1 MDFLSTP
8 LLVTVIL
15 GSVGLAIPIIDSLK
29 KERGA
34 NNRLYCGIAVG
45 ALILIISIII
55 IRVLSGEQIPT
66 IEFGK
71 GMLADDMFGAFF
83 GITLLI
89 VSIMVTVSSWDFM
102 KNKTNPAAYYSLI
115 LLSSIGMILIA
126 YSTDLVMLL
135 VAWEL
140 MSIPT
145 YALAAFSKRDPISNE
160 AAIKYFLF
168 GALSSA
174 ILVFAIGLVYGI
186 TGTTNIGQALVSMV
200 NVQKDLIP
208 VSLLALALF
217 IAGFGFKMGL
227 VPFHM
232 WLPDA
237 YEGAPTTIGA
247 LLSAGTKKAGF
258 AAAIRVIIL
267 AIFVLHLDWS
277 VLLAI
282 IAIFTMTI
290 GNLGALVQKS
300 VPRIL
305 AYSSIAQA
313 GYIMIGLALAP
324 YNDQALA
331 GSLFHILNHAVMKAA
346 AFIAVAAVAISLTSY
361 SLEKYRGLARRMPL
375 TAIALSISLLALAG
389 VPPLNGFWS
398 KLVLFGSAINS
409 GPEVWW
415 GPYLAIAGVLN
426 SALSLGYYA
435 WIMRK
440 MYMEDSPDTSRVKEP
455 RAISA
460 VLIFAMIFMVGFGIW
475 HADPHPGNISI
486 TSNGTI
492 ILYDFGMVGRIDDE
506 TRRRLVRLYL
516 GLVDKD
522 PVRTTDVLIELG
534 TLEAT
539 VDRRLVE
546 RGLELSIQSL
556 HARRVRIPFGQKL
569 PIISEFLNLG
579 IVLITCIYIIL

>member
-1 MDFLSTP
+1 MDFFSTP

-15 GSVGLAIPIIDSLK
+15 GAVGLAIPIIDALK

-34 NNRLYCGIAVG
+34 NNRLYSGISVG
-45 ALILIISIII
+45 ALILVIGIII
-55 IRVLSGEQIPT
+55 FRILFGESIPT

-71 GMLADDMFGAFF
+71 SMLADDMFGSFF
-83 GITLLI
+83 AITLLI
-89 VSIMVTVSSWDFM
+89 VSIMVTASSWNYM

-174 ILVFAIGLVYGI
+174 ILVLAIGLVYGV
-186 TGTTNIGQALVSMV
+186 TGTTNIGEAIVSMV
-200 NVQKDLIP
+200 NVQKDLVP
-208 VSLLALALF
+208 VTVLAVALF

-247 LLSAGTKKAGF
+247 LLAAGTKKAGF

-267 AIFVLHLDWS
+267 ATFALHLDWAAA
-277 VLLAI
+277 LAV
-282 IAIFTMTI
+282 IAVFTMTL
-290 GNLGALVQKS
+290 GNLAALVQKS

-324 YNDQALA
+324 YSDQALA
-331 GSLFHILNHAVMKAA
+331 GSLFHILNHAVMKSA
-346 AFIAVAAVAISLTSY
+346 AFIAVAAVSITLASY
-361 SLEKYRGLARRMPL
+361 SIEKYRGLAKRMPI

-398 KLVLFGSAINS
+398 KLVLFNAGIVT
-409 GPEVWW
+409 GPEIWW

-440 MYMEDSPDTSRVKEP
+440 MYMEESPDTTKVKEP
-455 RAISA
+455 RAMLA
-460 VLIFAMIFMVGFGIW
+460 VLIFSMIFMVGFGIW
-475 HADPHPGNISI
+475 HAP
-486 TSNGTI
+486 
-492 ILYDFGMVGRIDDE
+492 ILDFATNSVPNLSQLTAVLPSFP
-506 TRRRLVRLYL
+506 TR
-516 GLVDKD
+516 
-522 PVRTTDVLIELG
+522 
-534 TLEAT
+534 
-539 VDRRLVE
+539 
-546 RGLELSIQSL
+546 
-556 HARRVRIPFGQKL
+556 
-569 PIISEFLNLG
+569 
-579 IVLITCIYIIL
+579 

>member
-15 GSVGLAIPIIDSLK
+15 GSVGLAIPIIDSLR

-34 NNRLYCGIAVG
+34 GNKLYCGISVG
-45 ALILIISIII
+45 AIILIIGIII
-55 IRVLSGEQIPT
+55 IRILSGEQIPT

-83 GITLLI
+83 AISLLI
-89 VSIMVTVSSWDFM
+89 VSIMVTASSWNYM

-174 ILVFAIGLVYGI
+174 ILVVAIGLVYGI
-186 TGTTNIGQALVSMV
+186 TGTTNIGQAIISMV
-200 NVQKDLIP
+200 NVQQDLVPIT
-208 VSLLALALF
+208 LLALALF

-237 YEGAPTTIGA
+237 YEGAPTPIGA
-247 LLSAGTKKAGF
+247 LLAAGTKKAGF
-258 AAAIRVIIL
+258 AAAIRVIVL
-267 AIFVLHLDWS
+267 AVFVLHLDWS
-277 VLLAI
+277 MTLAI
-282 IAIFTMTI
+282 IAVFTMTL

-313 GYIMIGLALAP
+313 GYIVIGLALAP
-324 YNDQALA
+324 YSDQALG
-331 GSLFHILNHAVMKAA
+331 GSLFHIINHAVMKSA
-346 AFIAVAAVAISLTSY
+346 AFIAVAAVAITLASY
-361 SLEKYRGLARRMPL
+361 SIEKYRGLAKRMPL

-398 KLVLFGSAINS
+398 KLVLFNSAIVT
-409 GPEVWW
+409 GPDVWW

-440 MYMEDSPDTSRVKEP
+440 MFMEDSPETSRVKEP

-475 HADPHPGNISI
+475 HAPILEFATNSI
-486 TSNGTI
+486 PNLSQ
-492 ILYDFGMVGRIDDE
+492 
-506 TRRRLVRLYL
+506 LVS
-516 GLVDKD
+516 
-522 PVRTTDVLIELG
+522 VLPSVPL
-534 TLEAT
+534 
-539 VDRRLVE
+539 
-546 RGLELSIQSL
+546 
-556 HARRVRIPFGQKL
+556 K
-569 PIISEFLNLG
+569 
-579 IVLITCIYIIL
+579 

>member
-1 MDFLSTP
+1 MVDNIISTT
-8 LLVTVIL
+8 LVVTVIL
-15 GSVGLAIPIIDSLK
+15 GVVGLAIPVIDAFK
-29 KERGA
+29 KERGS
-34 NNRLYCGIAVG
+34 NNRLYSGIASG
-45 ALILIISIII
+45 ALILTIGIVIF
-55 IRVLSGEQIPT
+55 RVLSGEVMPAVLFSKGVIT
-66 IEFGK
+66 DDLFGS
-71 GMLADDMFGAFF
+71 FF
-83 GITLLI
+83 AIALLI
-89 VSIMVTVSSWDFM
+89 VSIMVTVSSWNYM
-102 KNKTNPAAYYSLI
+102 KGRINPAAYYSLI
-115 LLSSIGMILIA
+115 LLSSIGMVLIA

-160 AAIKYFLF
+160 AAIKYFMF

-186 TGTTNIGQALVSMV
+186 TGTTNIGASIQAMASIQKGLVPIGLV
-200 NVQKDLIP
+200 AI
-208 VSLLALALF
+208 ALF

-247 LLSAGTKKAGF
+247 LLAAGTKKAGF
-258 AAAIRVIIL
+258 AAALRVIVL
-267 AIFVLHLDWS
+267 ATFVLHLDWATA
-277 VLLAI
+277 LAV
-282 IAIFTMTI
+282 IAVFTMTL

-324 YNDQALA
+324 YSNQALT
-331 GSLFHILNHAVMKAA
+331 GSLFHIMNHAVMKSA
-346 AFIAVAAVAISLTSY
+346 AFIAAAAVATALASY
-361 SLEKYRGLARRMPL
+361 SIERYRGLAKWMPL
-375 TAIALSISLLALAG
+375 TAIALSISMLALAG

-398 KLVLFGSAINS
+398 KLVIFGSAINS
-409 GPEVWW
+409 GSEVWW

-460 VLIFAMIFMVGFGIW
+460 VLVFAMIFMVGFGIW
-475 HADPHPGNISI
+475 HQPILEFATNSVPNLSQLTAVLPSI
-486 TSNGTI
+486 P
-492 ILYDFGMVGRIDDE
+492 LR
-506 TRRRLVRLYL
+506 
-516 GLVDKD
+516 
-522 PVRTTDVLIELG
+522 
-534 TLEAT
+534 
-539 VDRRLVE
+539 
-546 RGLELSIQSL
+546 
-556 HARRVRIPFGQKL
+556 
-569 PIISEFLNLG
+569 
-579 IVLITCIYIIL
+579 

>member
-1 MDFLSTP
+1 MDFFSTP

-15 GSVGLAIPIIDSLK
+15 GAVGLAIPIIDALK

-34 NNRLYCGIAVG
+34 NNRLYSGISVG
-45 ALILIISIII
+45 AILLVIGIII
-55 IRVLSGEQIPT
+55 FRILFGESIPT

-71 GMLADDMFGAFF
+71 SMLADDMFGSFF
-83 GITLLI
+83 AITLLI
-89 VSIMVTVSSWDFM
+89 VSIMVTASSWNYM

-126 YSTDLVMLL
+126 YSMDLVMLL

-174 ILVFAIGLVYGI
+174 ILVLAIGLVYGV
-186 TGTTNIGQALVSMV
+186 TGTTNIGEAIVSMV
-200 NVQKDLIP
+200 NVQKDLVP
-208 VSLLALALF
+208 VTLLALALF

-237 YEGAPTTIGA
+237 YEGAPTTIAA
-247 LLSAGTKKAGF
+247 LLAAGTKKAGF
-258 AAAIRVIIL
+258 AAAIRVIVL
-267 AIFVLHLDWS
+267 ATFVLHLDWATA
-277 VLLAI
+277 LAV
-282 IAIFTMTI
+282 IAVFTMTL

-324 YNDQALA
+324 YSDQALG
-331 GSLFHILNHAVMKAA
+331 GSLFHILNHAVMKSA
-346 AFIAVAAVAISLTSY
+346 AFIAVAAVSITLASY
-361 SLEKYRGLARRMPL
+361 SIEKYRGLAKRMPI

-398 KLVLFGSAINS
+398 KLVLFNAAIVT
-409 GPEVWW
+409 GPEIWW

-440 MYMEDSPDTSRVKEP
+440 MYMEESPDTTRVKEP
-455 RAISA
+455 RAMLA
-460 VLIFAMIFMVGFGIW
+460 VLIFSMIFMVGFGIW
-475 HADPHPGNISI
+475 HAP
-486 TSNGTI
+486 
-492 ILYDFGMVGRIDDE
+492 ILDFATNSVPNLSQLTAVLPSFP
-506 TRRRLVRLYL
+506 TR
-516 GLVDKD
+516 
-522 PVRTTDVLIELG
+522 
-534 TLEAT
+534 
-539 VDRRLVE
+539 
-546 RGLELSIQSL
+546 
-556 HARRVRIPFGQKL
+556 
-569 PIISEFLNLG
+569 
-579 IVLITCIYIIL
+579 

>member
-1 MDFLSTP
+1 MDFFSTP

-15 GSVGLAIPIIDSLK
+15 GSVGLAIPIIDALK

-34 NNRLYCGIAVG
+34 NNRLYSGISVG
-45 ALILIISIII
+45 AILLVIGIII
-55 IRVLSGEQIPT
+55 FRILFGESIPT

-71 GMLADDMFGAFF
+71 SMLADDMFGSFF
-83 GITLLI
+83 AITLLI
-89 VSIMVTVSSWDFM
+89 VSIMVTASSWNYM

-126 YSTDLVMLL
+126 YSMDLVMLL

-174 ILVFAIGLVYGI
+174 ILVLAIGLVYGV
-186 TGTTNIGQALVSMV
+186 TGTTNIGEAIVSMV
-200 NVQKDLIP
+200 NVQKDLVP
-208 VSLLALALF
+208 VTLLALALF

-247 LLSAGTKKAGF
+247 LLAAGTKKAGF
-258 AAAIRVIIL
+258 AAAIRVIVL
-267 AIFVLHLDWS
+267 ATFVLHLDWATA
-277 VLLAI
+277 LAV
-282 IAIFTMTI
+282 IAVFTMTL

-324 YNDQALA
+324 YSDQALG
-331 GSLFHILNHAVMKAA
+331 GSLFHILNHAVMKSA
-346 AFIAVAAVAISLTSY
+346 AFIAVAAVSITLASY
-361 SLEKYRGLARRMPL
+361 SLEKYRGLAKRMPI

-398 KLVLFGSAINS
+398 KLVLFNAAIVT
-409 GPEVWW
+409 GPEIWW

-440 MYMEDSPDTSRVKEP
+440 MYMEESPDTTKVKEP
-455 RAISA
+455 RAMLA
-460 VLIFAMIFMVGFGIW
+460 VLIFSMIFMVGFGIW
-475 HADPHPGNISI
+475 HAP
-486 TSNGTI
+486 
-492 ILYDFGMVGRIDDE
+492 ILDFATNSVPNLSQLTAVLPSFP
-506 TRRRLVRLYL
+506 TR
-516 GLVDKD
+516 
-522 PVRTTDVLIELG
+522 
-534 TLEAT
+534 
-539 VDRRLVE
+539 
-546 RGLELSIQSL
+546 
-556 HARRVRIPFGQKL
+556 
-569 PIISEFLNLG
+569 
-579 IVLITCIYIIL
+579 

>member
-1 MDFLSTP
+1 MDFFSTP

-15 GSVGLAIPIIDSLK
+15 GAVGLAIPIIDALK

-34 NNRLYCGIAVG
+34 NNRLYSGISVG
-45 ALILIISIII
+45 ALILVIGIII
-55 IRVLSGEQIPT
+55 FRILFGESIPT

-71 GMLADDMFGAFF
+71 SMLADDMFGSFF
-83 GITLLI
+83 AITLLI
-89 VSIMVTVSSWDFM
+89 VSVMVTASSWNYM

-174 ILVFAIGLVYGI
+174 ILVLAIGLVYGV
-186 TGTTNIGQALVSMV
+186 TGTTNIGEAIVSMV
-200 NVQKDLIP
+200 NVQKDLVP
-208 VSLLALALF
+208 VTLLAVALF

-247 LLSAGTKKAGF
+247 LLAAGTKKAGF
-258 AAAIRVIIL
+258 AAAIRVIVL
-267 AIFVLHLDWS
+267 ATFALHLDWAAA
-277 VLLAI
+277 LAV
-282 IAIFTMTI
+282 IAVFTMTL
-290 GNLGALVQKS
+290 GNLAALVQKS

-324 YNDQALA
+324 YSDQALA
-331 GSLFHILNHAVMKAA
+331 GSLFHILNHAVMKSA
-346 AFIAVAAVAISLTSY
+346 AFIAVAAVSITLASY
-361 SLEKYRGLARRMPL
+361 SIEKYRGLAKRMPI

-398 KLVLFGSAINS
+398 KLVLFNAGIVT
-409 GPEVWW
+409 GPEIWW

-440 MYMEDSPDTSRVKEP
+440 MYMEESPDTTKVKEP
-455 RAISA
+455 RAMLA
-460 VLIFAMIFMVGFGIW
+460 VLIFSMIFMVGFGIW
-475 HADPHPGNISI
+475 HAP
-486 TSNGTI
+486 
-492 ILYDFGMVGRIDDE
+492 ILDFATNSVPDLSQL
-506 TRRRLVRLYL
+506 TA
-516 GLVDKD
+516 
-522 PVRTTDVLIELG
+522 VLP
-534 TLEAT
+534 TFPT
-539 VDRRLVE
+539 
-546 RGLELSIQSL
+546 
-556 HARRVRIPFGQKL
+556 K
-569 PIISEFLNLG
+569 
-579 IVLITCIYIIL
+579 

>member
-1 MDFLSTP
+1 MDFFSTP

-15 GSVGLAIPIIDSLK
+15 GAVGLAIPIIDALK

-34 NNRLYCGIAVG
+34 NNRLYSGISVG
-45 ALILIISIII
+45 AILLVIGIII
-55 IRVLSGEQIPT
+55 FRILFGESIPT

-71 GMLADDMFGAFF
+71 SMLADDMFGSFF
-83 GITLLI
+83 AITLLI
-89 VSIMVTVSSWDFM
+89 VSIMVTASSWNYM
-102 KNKTNPAAYYSLI
+102 ENKTNPAAYYSLI

-126 YSTDLVMLL
+126 YSMDLVMLF

-174 ILVFAIGLVYGI
+174 ILVLAIGLVYGV
-186 TGTTNIGQALVSMV
+186 TGTTNIGEAIVSMV
-200 NVQKDLIP
+200 NVQKDLVP
-208 VSLLALALF
+208 VTLLALALF

-247 LLSAGTKKAGF
+247 LLAAGTKKAGF
-258 AAAIRVIIL
+258 AAAIRVIVL
-267 AIFVLHLDWS
+267 ATFVLHLDWATA
-277 VLLAI
+277 LAV
-282 IAIFTMTI
+282 IAVFTMTL

-324 YNDQALA
+324 YSDQALG
-331 GSLFHILNHAVMKAA
+331 GSLFHILNHAVMKSA
-346 AFIAVAAVAISLTSY
+346 AFIAVAAVSITLASY
-361 SLEKYRGLARRMPL
+361 SLEKYRGLAKRMPI

-398 KLVLFGSAINS
+398 KLVLFNAAIVT
-409 GPEVWW
+409 GPEIWW

-440 MYMEDSPDTSRVKEP
+440 MYMEESPDTTKVKEP
-455 RAISA
+455 RAILA
-460 VLIFAMIFMVGFGIW
+460 VLIFSMIFMVGFGIW
-475 HADPHPGNISI
+475 HAP
-486 TSNGTI
+486 
-492 ILYDFGMVGRIDDE
+492 ILDFATNSVPNLSQLTAVLPSFP
-506 TRRRLVRLYL
+506 TR
-516 GLVDKD
+516 
-522 PVRTTDVLIELG
+522 
-534 TLEAT
+534 
-539 VDRRLVE
+539 
-546 RGLELSIQSL
+546 
-556 HARRVRIPFGQKL
+556 
-569 PIISEFLNLG
+569 
-579 IVLITCIYIIL
+579 

>member
-1 MDFLSTP
+1 MDFFSTP

-15 GSVGLAIPIIDSLK
+15 GAVGLAIPIIDALK

-34 NNRLYCGIAVG
+34 NNSLYCGISVG
-45 ALILIISIII
+45 AIILVIGIII
-55 IRVLSGEQIPT
+55 FRILFGESIPT

-71 GMLADDMFGAFF
+71 SMLADDMFGSFF
-83 GITLLI
+83 AITLLI
-89 VSIMVTVSSWDFM
+89 VSVMVTASSWNYM

-174 ILVFAIGLVYGI
+174 ILVLAIGLVYGV
-186 TGTTNIGQALVSMV
+186 TGTTNIGEAIVSMV
-200 NVQKDLIP
+200 NVQKDLVP
-208 VSLLALALF
+208 VTLLAVALF

-247 LLSAGTKKAGF
+247 LLAAGTKKAGF
-258 AAAIRVIIL
+258 AAAIRVIVL
-267 AIFVLHLDWS
+267 ATFALHLDWATA
-277 VLLAI
+277 LAV
-282 IAIFTMTI
+282 IAVFTMTL
-290 GNLGALVQKS
+290 GNLAALVQKS

-324 YNDQALA
+324 YSDQALG
-331 GSLFHILNHAVMKAA
+331 GSLFHILNHAVMKSA
-346 AFIAVAAVAISLTSY
+346 AFIAAAAVSITLASY
-361 SLEKYRGLARRMPL
+361 SIEKYRGLAKRMPI

-398 KLVLFGSAINS
+398 KLVLFNAAIET
-409 GPEVWW
+409 GPEIWW

-440 MYMEDSPDTSRVKEP
+440 MYMEESPDTTKVKEP
-455 RAISA
+455 RAMLA
-460 VLIFAMIFMVGFGIW
+460 VLIFSMIFMVGFGIW
-475 HADPHPGNISI
+475 HAP
-486 TSNGTI
+486 
-492 ILYDFGMVGRIDDE
+492 ILDFATNSVPNLSQLTAVLPSFP
-506 TRRRLVRLYL
+506 TR
-516 GLVDKD
+516 
-522 PVRTTDVLIELG
+522 
-534 TLEAT
+534 
-539 VDRRLVE
+539 
-546 RGLELSIQSL
+546 
-556 HARRVRIPFGQKL
+556 
-569 PIISEFLNLG
+569 
-579 IVLITCIYIIL
+579 

>member
-1 MDFLSTP
+1 MDFFSTP

-15 GSVGLAIPIIDSLK
+15 GAVGLAIPIIDALK

-34 NNRLYCGIAVG
+34 NNSLYCGISVG
-45 ALILIISIII
+45 AIILVIGIII
-55 IRVLSGEQIPT
+55 FRILFGESIPT

-71 GMLADDMFGAFF
+71 SMLADDMFGSFF
-83 GITLLI
+83 AITLLI
-89 VSIMVTVSSWDFM
+89 VSIMVTASSWNYM

-174 ILVFAIGLVYGI
+174 ILVLAIGLVYGV
-186 TGTTNIGQALVSMV
+186 TGTTNIGEAIVSMV
-200 NVQKDLIP
+200 NVQKDLVP
-208 VSLLALALF
+208 VTLLAVALF

-247 LLSAGTKKAGF
+247 LLAAGTKKAGF

-267 AIFVLHLDWS
+267 ATFALHLDWATA
-277 VLLAI
+277 LAV
-282 IAIFTMTI
+282 IAVFTMTI

-324 YNDQALA
+324 YSDQALG
-331 GSLFHILNHAVMKAA
+331 GSLFHILNHAVMKSA
-346 AFIAVAAVAISLTSY
+346 AFIAVAAVSITLASY
-361 SLEKYRGLARRMPL
+361 SIEKYRGLAKRMPI

-398 KLVLFGSAINS
+398 KLVLFNAAIVT
-409 GPEVWW
+409 GPEIWW

-440 MYMEDSPDTSRVKEP
+440 MYMEESPDTTKVKEP
-455 RAISA
+455 RAMLA
-460 VLIFAMIFMVGFGIW
+460 VLIFSMIFMVGFGIW
-475 HADPHPGNISI
+475 HAP
-486 TSNGTI
+486 
-492 ILYDFGMVGRIDDE
+492 ILDFATNSVPNLSQLTAVLPSFP
-506 TRRRLVRLYL
+506 TR
-516 GLVDKD
+516 
-522 PVRTTDVLIELG
+522 
-534 TLEAT
+534 
-539 VDRRLVE
+539 
-546 RGLELSIQSL
+546 
-556 HARRVRIPFGQKL
+556 
-569 PIISEFLNLG
+569 
-579 IVLITCIYIIL
+579 

>member
-1 MDFLSTP
+1 MDFFSTP

-15 GSVGLAIPIIDSLK
+15 GAVGLAIPIIDALK

-34 NNRLYCGIAVG
+34 NNSLYCGISVG
-45 ALILIISIII
+45 AIILVIGIII
-55 IRVLSGEQIPT
+55 FRILFGESIPT

-71 GMLADDMFGAFF
+71 SMLADDMFGSFF
-83 GITLLI
+83 AITLLI
-89 VSIMVTVSSWDFM
+89 VSVMVTASSWNYM

-174 ILVFAIGLVYGI
+174 ILVLAIGLVYGV
-186 TGTTNIGQALVSMV
+186 TGTTNIGEAIVSMV
-200 NVQKDLIP
+200 NVQKDLVP
-208 VSLLALALF
+208 VTLLAVALF

-247 LLSAGTKKAGF
+247 LLAAGTKKAGF
-258 AAAIRVIIL
+258 AAAIRVIVL
-267 AIFVLHLDWS
+267 ATFVLHLDWATA
-277 VLLAI
+277 LAV
-282 IAIFTMTI
+282 IAIFTMTL
-290 GNLGALVQKS
+290 GNLAALVQKS

-324 YNDQALA
+324 YSDQALG
-331 GSLFHILNHAVMKAA
+331 GSLFHILNHAVMKSA
-346 AFIAVAAVAISLTSY
+346 AFIAAAAVSITLASY
-361 SLEKYRGLARRMPL
+361 SIEKYRGLAKRMPI

-398 KLVLFGSAINS
+398 KLVLFNAAIET
-409 GPEVWW
+409 GPEIWW

-440 MYMEDSPDTSRVKEP
+440 MYMEESPDTTKVKEP
-455 RAISA
+455 RAMLA
-460 VLIFAMIFMVGFGIW
+460 VLIFSMIFMVGFGIW
-475 HADPHPGNISI
+475 HAP
-486 TSNGTI
+486 
-492 ILYDFGMVGRIDDE
+492 ILDFATNSVPNLSQLTAVLPSFP
-506 TRRRLVRLYL
+506 TR
-516 GLVDKD
+516 
-522 PVRTTDVLIELG
+522 
-534 TLEAT
+534 
-539 VDRRLVE
+539 
-546 RGLELSIQSL
+546 
-556 HARRVRIPFGQKL
+556 
-569 PIISEFLNLG
+569 
-579 IVLITCIYIIL
+579 

>member
-15 GSVGLAIPIIDSLK
+15 GSVGLAIPIIDSLR

-34 NNRLYCGIAVG
+34 GNKLYCGISVG
-45 ALILIISIII
+45 AIILIIGIISIRI
-55 IRVLSGEQIPT
+55 LLGEPIPT

-83 GITLLI
+83 AISLLI
-89 VSIMVTVSSWDFM
+89 VSIMVTASSWNYM

-174 ILVFAIGLVYGI
+174 ILVVAIGLVYGI
-186 TGTTNIGQALVSMV
+186 TGTTNIGQAIVSMV
-200 NVQKDLIP
+200 NVQPDLVPIT
-208 VSLLALALF
+208 LLAVALF

-237 YEGAPTTIGA
+237 YEGAPTPIGA
-247 LLSAGTKKAGF
+247 LLAAGTKKAGF
-258 AAAIRVIIL
+258 AAAIRVIVL
-267 AIFVLHLDWS
+267 AVFVLHLDWS
-277 VLLAI
+277 MTLAI
-282 IAIFTMTI
+282 IAVFTMTL

-324 YNDQALA
+324 YSDQALG
-331 GSLFHILNHAVMKAA
+331 GSLFHIINHAVMKSA
-346 AFIAVAAVAISLTSY
+346 AFIAVAAVAITLASY
-361 SLEKYRGLARRMPL
+361 SIEKYRGLAKRMPL

-398 KLVLFGSAINS
+398 KLVLFNSAIVT
-409 GPEVWW
+409 GPEIWW

-440 MYMEDSPDTSRVKEP
+440 MYMEEGPDMTRVKEP

-475 HADPHPGNISI
+475 HAP
-486 TSNGTI
+486 
-492 ILYDFGMVGRIDDE
+492 ILDFATHSVPNLSQ
-506 TRRRLVRLYL
+506 LVS
-516 GLVDKD
+516 
-522 PVRTTDVLIELG
+522 VLPS
-534 TLEAT
+534 
-539 VDRRLVE
+539 V
-546 RGLELSIQSL
+546 
-556 HARRVRIPFGQKL
+556 
-569 PIISEFLNLG
+569 PIK
-579 IVLITCIYIIL
+579 

>member
-1 MDFLSTP
+1 MDIFSTP

-15 GSVGLAIPIIDSLK
+15 GAVGLAIPIIDALK

-34 NNRLYCGIAVG
+34 NNRLYCAISVV
-45 ALILIISIII
+45 ALILVIGIII
-55 IRVLSGEQIPT
+55 FRILFGESIPT

-71 GMLADDMFGAFF
+71 SMLADDMFGSFF
-83 GITLLI
+83 AITLLI
-89 VSIMVTVSSWDFM
+89 VSIMVTASSWNYM

-126 YSTDLVMLL
+126 YSMDLVMLF

-174 ILVFAIGLVYGI
+174 ILVLAIGLVYGV
-186 TGTTNIGQALVSMV
+186 TGTTNIGEAIVSMV

-208 VSLLALALF
+208 IALLALALF

-247 LLSAGTKKAGF
+247 LLAAGTKKAGF
-258 AAAIRVIIL
+258 AAAIRVIVL
-267 AIFVLHLDWS
+267 ATFVLHLDWATT
-277 VLLAI
+277 LAV
-282 IAIFTMTI
+282 IAIFTMTL
-290 GNLGALVQKS
+290 GNLGALIQKS

-324 YNDQALA
+324 YSDQALG
-331 GSLFHILNHAVMKAA
+331 GSLFHILNHAVMKSA
-346 AFIAVAAVAISLTSY
+346 AFIAVAAVGITLASY
-361 SLEKYRGLARRMPL
+361 SIEKYRGLAKRMPV

-398 KLVLFGSAINS
+398 KLVLFNAAIVT
-409 GPEVWW
+409 GPEIWW

-440 MYMEDSPDTSRVKEP
+440 MYMEESPDTTKVKEP
-455 RAISA
+455 RAMLA
-460 VLIFAMIFMVGFGIW
+460 VLIFSIIFMVGFGIW
-475 HADPHPGNISI
+475 HAP
-486 TSNGTI
+486 
-492 ILYDFGMVGRIDDE
+492 ILDFATNSVPNLSQLTAVLPSFP
-506 TRRRLVRLYL
+506 TR
-516 GLVDKD
+516 
-522 PVRTTDVLIELG
+522 
-534 TLEAT
+534 
-539 VDRRLVE
+539 
-546 RGLELSIQSL
+546 
-556 HARRVRIPFGQKL
+556 
-569 PIISEFLNLG
+569 
-579 IVLITCIYIIL
+579 

>member
-1 MDFLSTP
+1 MDNFSTP

-15 GSVGLAIPIIDSLK
+15 GAVGLAIPIIDALK

-34 NNRLYCGIAVG
+34 NNSLYCAISVG
-45 ALILIISIII
+45 AIILVIGIII
-55 IRVLSGEQIPT
+55 FRILFGESIPT

-71 GMLADDMFGAFF
+71 SMLADDMFGSFF
-83 GITLLI
+83 AITLLI
-89 VSIMVTVSSWDFM
+89 VSVMVTASSWNYM

-174 ILVFAIGLVYGI
+174 ILVLAIGLVYGV
-186 TGTTNIGQALVSMV
+186 TGTTNIGEAIVSMV
-200 NVQKDLIP
+200 NVQKDLVP
-208 VSLLALALF
+208 VTLLAVALF

-247 LLSAGTKKAGF
+247 LLAAGTKKAGF

-267 AIFVLHLDWS
+267 ATFALHLDWAAA
-277 VLLAI
+277 LAV
-282 IAIFTMTI
+282 IAVFTMTL
-290 GNLGALVQKS
+290 GNLAALVQKS

-324 YNDQALA
+324 YSDQALG
-331 GSLFHILNHAVMKAA
+331 GSLFHILNHAVMKSA
-346 AFIAVAAVAISLTSY
+346 AFIAAAAVSITLASY
-361 SLEKYRGLARRMPL
+361 SIEKYRGLAKRMPI

-398 KLVLFGSAINS
+398 KLVLFNAGIVT
-409 GPEVWW
+409 GPEIWW

-440 MYMEDSPDTSRVKEP
+440 MYMEESPDTTKVKEP
-455 RAISA
+455 RAMLA
-460 VLIFAMIFMVGFGIW
+460 VLIFSMIFMVGFGIW
-475 HADPHPGNISI
+475 HAP
-486 TSNGTI
+486 
-492 ILYDFGMVGRIDDE
+492 ILDFATNSVPNLSQLTAVLPSFP
-506 TRRRLVRLYL
+506 TR
-516 GLVDKD
+516 
-522 PVRTTDVLIELG
+522 
-534 TLEAT
+534 
-539 VDRRLVE
+539 
-546 RGLELSIQSL
+546 
-556 HARRVRIPFGQKL
+556 
-569 PIISEFLNLG
+569 
-579 IVLITCIYIIL
+579 